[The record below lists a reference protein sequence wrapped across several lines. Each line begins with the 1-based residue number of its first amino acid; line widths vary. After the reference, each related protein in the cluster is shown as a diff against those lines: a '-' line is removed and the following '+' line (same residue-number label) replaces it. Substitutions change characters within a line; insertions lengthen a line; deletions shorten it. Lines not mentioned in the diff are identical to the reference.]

1 MSMSKDEFDK
11 MFDPEMVR
19 EFRNQF
25 TELHLQRQ
33 AESYENNPESK
44 WLMEFSAALGEQGVI
59 FFRREEDVIQVQL
72 ATEFRDR
79 EKVESIYLSEIEE
92 YMSINVPAAAVAS
105 AIRAGL
111 LSSVFKFWRK
121 VGEDE

>member
-1 MSMSKDEFDK
+1 MSRDEFDK
-11 MFDPEMVR
+11 MFDAEMVR

-25 TELHLQRQ
+25 TELQLQKQ
-33 AESYENNPESK
+33 SESYENNPESK
-44 WLMEFSAALGEQGVI
+44 WLMEFSTALGEQGIV
-59 FFRREEDVIQVQL
+59 FYRKEEDVIHVQL
-72 ATEFRDR
+72 VTEFKDR

-92 YMSINVPAAAVAS
+92 YMSINVPAEAVAA

-121 VGEDE
+121 AEEDEQD